1 MAKAKW
7 ECIKSAE
14 FDGDILITDPCYLK
28 HGGSKYLEDF
38 DNWEPW
44 VEKHGGLINRTY
56 YGDWG
61 CTVFKCGPKEG
72 RIPRAAEELGEFCA
86 DAGTVCVVKLDDV
99 LKESPKFMEWLGAH
113 LWCGTVIR
121 GFKGKIKFITKTTPQ
136 SYMDEQGKTHNYND
150 IELHIRGDGEI
161 DGKPMSFES
170 KQTSL

>member
-1 MAKAKW
+1 MAKVKW

-61 CTVFKCGPKEG
+61 CTVFKSGPKEG
-72 RIPRAAEELGEFCA
+72 RIPRAAEELEGVCV

-99 LKESPKFMEWLGAH
+99 LKESPKFIEWLGAH

-121 GFKGKIKFITKTTPQ
+121 GFKGKIKFIVRKTPQ
-136 SYMDEQGKTHNYND
+136 SFKDENGEVHEYND
-150 IELHIRGDGEI
+150 IELHVRGDGEI
-161 DGKPMSFES
+161 NGKQMYFES
-170 KQTSL
+170 LQISL

>member
-7 ECIKSAE
+7 ECIKSAD
-14 FDGDILITDPCYLK
+14 FDGDILITDPCYLH
-28 HGGSKYLEDF
+28 HGGGKNLESYDS
-38 DNWEPW
+38 WEPW
-44 VEKHGGLINRTY
+44 AKKHGLVNTTY

-61 CTVFKCGPKEG
+61 CTVFKSGPQEG

-86 DAGTVCVVKLDDV
+86 DAGMVCVVKLDDV
-99 LKESPKFMEWLGAH
+99 LKESPKFMEWLGAR

-136 SYMDEQGKTHNYND
+136 SYMDEQGKTHHYND